1 MTTESKE
8 QKKCNDRWT
17 VAEVLGVL
25 SILGLMGGFVQHLV
39 KGTEDRVISAIEK
52 TETKIERVENKLDEH
67 IQFHLLN
74 PLCLEKGVNNEGEV
88 ERTQRKKE
96 IAYYEITGKKVS
108 RQKEDG
114 I

>member
-25 SILGLMGGFVQHLV
+25 SIIALMGGFVQHLV

-67 IQFHLLN
+67 IQFHLRLPN
-74 PLCLEKGVNNEGEV
+74 KCYSEDIKEVSYAERDKG
-88 ERTQRKKE
+88 KS
-96 IAYYEITGKKVS
+96 GKTS
-108 RQKEDG
+108 EAEPRETLG
-114 I
+114 RRIR

>member
-1 MTTESKE
+1 MEVSKE

-25 SILGLMGGFVQHLV
+25 SIIALMGGFVQHLV
-39 KGTEDRVISAIEK
+39 NGTEDRVISAIEK
-52 TETKIERVENKLDEH
+52 VDTKVQRVDNKIDKH
-67 IQFHLLN
+67 IDFHLLN
-74 PLCLEKGVNNEGEV
+74 PLCLEKGVSNEGEV

-96 IAYYEITGKKVS
+96 IAYYEITGKKVA